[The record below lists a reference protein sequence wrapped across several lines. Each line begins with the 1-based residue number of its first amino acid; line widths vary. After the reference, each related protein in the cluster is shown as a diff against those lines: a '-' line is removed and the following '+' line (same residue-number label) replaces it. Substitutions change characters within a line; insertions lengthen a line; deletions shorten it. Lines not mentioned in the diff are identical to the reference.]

1 MWQWFKK
8 GKHWKLI
15 EFLFMGKRMVLCF
28 LGHGRTLVITRYD
41 DNKSFFSPKEIFFHY
56 GFSENVCFF
65 YMGSTCST

>member
-41 DNKSFFSPKEIFFHY
+41 DNKSFFHQKKYFFIM
-56 GFSENVCFF
+56 GFLKMCVFF
-65 YMGSTCST
+65 